1 MINGYV
7 AAGYGLIW
15 GSIAWYTWRSWR
27 RLRAAERQLGAVKRE
42 SNSETR

>member
-15 GSIAWYTWRSWR
+15 GSIIWYTWRSWR
-27 RLRAAERQLGAVKRE
+27 RMRAAERRLAAAKRE